1 MLGIWALHV
10 NDAVCAAVNHKFR
23 MILYGCKNGDIA
35 AFHLDDTNGSLIC
48 TYRVSLQ
55 VKDGPEL
62 LNRMSEVRHVEC
74 YAQGTAIAAVWSPLL
89 CDEGRSPDSTDTVP
103 IVAIFSSF
111 GAHLWLAA
119 DTGLYV
125 LPLAHSIN
133 SSTFESTDR
142 IVFLSDNQIYLSAAK
157 EREQSVSAPHSIWHL
172 VEVDERGQWLVVA
185 GARGFIHYNLI
196 AGKWRMFG
204 NESQVC
210 CFHSL
215 FQKIT
220 FTSST
225 I

>member
-1 MLGIWALHV
+1 MVGGFCIVLSNGTAALLTSVSSKFLPKELLGIWALHV
-10 NDAVCAAVNHKFR
+10 NDAICAAVNHKFR

-111 GAHLWLAA
+111 GA
-119 DTGLYV
+119 
-125 LPLAHSIN
+125 
-133 SSTFESTDR
+133 
-142 IVFLSDNQIYLSAAK
+142 Q
-157 EREQSVSAPHSIWHL
+157 
-172 VEVDERGQWLVVA
+172 
-185 GARGFIHYNLI
+185 
-196 AGKWRMFG
+196 
-204 NESQVC
+204 
-210 CFHSL
+210 
-215 FQKIT
+215 
-220 FTSST
+220 
-225 I
+225 